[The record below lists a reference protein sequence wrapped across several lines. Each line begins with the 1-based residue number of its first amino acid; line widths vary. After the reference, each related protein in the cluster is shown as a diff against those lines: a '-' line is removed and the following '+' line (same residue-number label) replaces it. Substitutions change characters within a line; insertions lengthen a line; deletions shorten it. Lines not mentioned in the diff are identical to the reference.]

1 MIKTIAKQRSDK
13 PECEKFVF
21 KNETEQLGYVYVNT
35 KTERNAIYVFVEPK
49 FRGNGLGSRIFAEMK
64 KQFNHSNFDFLL
76 FDVEKANVDAV
87 NMIIKNNGKLLYE
100 DNLVHLSLK
109 LH

>member
-13 PECEKFVF
+13 PECKKYVF

-49 FRGNGLGSRIFAEMK
+49 FRGNGLGSSVFAEMK
-64 KQFNHSNFDFLL
+64 KQFNHSNFDYLL
-76 FDVEKANVDAV
+76 FDVEKANVDAI